1 MHLGPATDYFDVNNI
16 SAVAILPDLSYA
28 FVSAFNQFI
37 QGDAS
42 HDPNFDPAHPA
53 GSNIGI
59 VKDPFGLAGSAQLV
73 AATRPIPN
81 SFMDNLVLAPDGK
94 TLYAG
99 YRGNSAV
106 FAFDV
111 QAMLAEVQDGMAFGD
126 RLQRFPVDDMVNGN
140 IPVDHFNPLIDIR
153 ADYRIVRD
161 VRGFPA
167 LPYTFQNI
175 DPALAPIGTGGG
187 PQGLDAQPDG
197 NIPFITE
204 TAGSGTAD
212 APPPSPS
219 TQLGQAIFIAH
230 GKNKKPYE
238 QLKAILDSFKLP
250 YKVAIEEPNLGR
262 PIGEK
267 VREIMDSCNCAIL
280 IFTADEEFRDK
291 EGNPVWRP
299 SQNIVYELG
308 AAGYLYGK
316 RIVVMKEDC
325 VVFPSD
331 FRDIGYI
338 EFQKDKLSEKSM
350 DIIKE
355 LLGMGI
361 LKLSKME

>member
-1 MHLGPATDYFDVNNI
+1 MSATEVAAHWHEHFREEASGNDQSLNEQAFCFFQLVQGANLGTLTIGRRGSPTRLD
-16 SAVAILPDLSYA
+16 
-28 FVSAFNQFI
+28 FN
-37 QGDAS
+37 GDALAA
-42 HDPNFDPAHPA
+42 F
-53 GSNIGI
+53 IGATE
-59 VKDPFGLAGSAQLV
+59 GLPEEDQ
-73 AATRPIPN
+73 P
-81 SFMDNLVLAPDGK
+81 
-94 TLYAG
+94 
-99 YRGNSAV
+99 
-106 FAFDV
+106 
-111 QAMLAEVQDGMAFGD
+111 
-126 RLQRFPVDDMVNGN
+126 
-140 IPVDHFNPLIDIR
+140 
-153 ADYRIVRD
+153 
-161 VRGFPA
+161 GFTP
-167 LPYTFQNI
+167 P
-175 DPALAPIGTGGG
+175 
-187 PQGLDAQPDG
+187 
-197 NIPFITE
+197 
-204 TAGSGTAD
+204 AGSGTTD
-212 APPPSPS
+212 APPPPLS

-267 VREIMDSCNCAIL
+267 VREIMDACNCAIL

-291 EGNPVWRP
+291 DGNPVWRP
-299 SQNIVYELG
+299 SQNVVYELG